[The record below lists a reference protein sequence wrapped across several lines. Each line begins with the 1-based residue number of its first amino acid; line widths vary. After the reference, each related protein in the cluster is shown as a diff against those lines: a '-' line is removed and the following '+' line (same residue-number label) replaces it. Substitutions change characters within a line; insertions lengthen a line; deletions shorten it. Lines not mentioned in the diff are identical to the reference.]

1 MRGFAL
7 YRHDDHEPPVENV
20 SLDGLFPGPVHGSE
34 TWPPRPDGRTLTRQ
48 VIAADLLC
56 S

>member
-1 MRGFAL
+1 MIRVP
-7 YRHDDHEPPVENV
+7 HVENV
-20 SLDGLFPGPVHGSE
+20 SLDGLFSGL
-34 TWPPRPDGRTLTRQ
+34 LTRQ